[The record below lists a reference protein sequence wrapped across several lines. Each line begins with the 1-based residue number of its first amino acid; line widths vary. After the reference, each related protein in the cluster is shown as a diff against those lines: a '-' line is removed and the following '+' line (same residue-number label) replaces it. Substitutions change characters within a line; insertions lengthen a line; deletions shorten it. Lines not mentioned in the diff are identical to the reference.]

1 MTLAVT
7 GASGQLG
14 RQVADLLF
22 ERLDPSEVVLL
33 TRTPEALAA
42 HAERGA
48 IVRHADFAEPSSLAD
63 AFAGVDRALLI
74 SAVDF
79 ERRAEQHRA
88 AIEAAAAAGVRHM
101 LYTSIQNPSED
112 NPAAAAPSHRA
123 TEEALRDSGLA
134 WTFLRNNLY
143 AEYQV
148 PVVAQAIASGQ
159 LVTSAGEGRT
169 AYVSRDDCARAAAA
183 VLVQDR
189 HDGQA
194 YDITGPDAISPKDLA
209 SLASELGARPVEVVQ
224 VDDYALIAAMIA
236 GGLPEAAARVRA
248 TFPAAA
254 REGFMGPV
262 SNAVEELTGA
272 PPRSFRD
279 VVAAGVAES
288 SPA

>member
-1 MTLAVT
+1 MTV
-7 GASGQLG
+7 
-14 RQVADLLF
+14 
-22 ERLDPSEVVLL
+22 
-33 TRTPEALAA
+33 
-42 HAERGA
+42 
-48 IVRHADFAEPSSLAD
+48 
-63 AFAGVDRALLI
+63 
-74 SAVDF
+74 
-79 ERRAEQHRA
+79 
-88 AIEAAAAAGVRHM
+88 AAAAGVRHM

-134 WTFLRNNLY
+134 WTFLRNNRY

-183 VLVQDR
+183 VLTQDG
-189 HDGQA
+189 HEGQA
-194 YDITGPDAISPKDLA
+194 YD
-209 SLASELGARPVEVVQ
+209 
-224 VDDYALIAAMIA
+224 
-236 GGLPEAAARVRA
+236 
-248 TFPAAA
+248 
-254 REGFMGPV
+254 MGPV
-262 SNAVEELTGA
+262 SNDVEELTGA